1 MGDVQRRDNHEV
13 EFTATQ
19 NFKCEKTRV
28 SGIFFEKSTE
38 PLSLGFQAVSKVQ
51 GGGLYDSLSSLSVRF
66 SRKQT
71 GAMGFFLSKWL
82 LLRHF

>member
-19 NFKCEKTRV
+19 NVKYEKTRV

-38 PLSLGFQAVSKVQ
+38 PLSLGFQEVSKVQ
-51 GGGLYDSLSSLSVRF
+51 GGGLYGSLSSLLDSAE
-66 SRKQT
+66 SKQEQW
-71 GAMGFFLSKWL
+71 GSFFQNGFY
-82 LLRHF
+82 

>member
-1 MGDVQRRDNHEV
+1 MIMGDVQRRDNHEV

-51 GGGLYDSLSSLSVRF
+51 GGGLYDSFKFTLLDSAES
-66 SRKQT
+66 KQEQW
-71 GAMGFFLSKWL
+71 GSFFQNGFY
-82 LLRHF
+82 